1 MSRVT
6 SLDLGVSKVLSQG
19 SFLQL
24 QDILF
29 FSNTQQVSC
38 LRSKF
43 YQQYFY
49 LYDTFNTSIGGRKF
63 FILKVSTFNR
73 DVELVRLYILRGGA
87 SLKYNFSQ
95 ELIESF
101 ILFVPDIGT
110 YVLLPAS
117 KNSPI
122 VKFIT
127 NSKTIFLFRT

>member
-49 LYDTFNTSIGGRKF
+49 LYDTFNTSIGGLKF

>member
-63 FILKVSTFNR
+63 FILKLSTLIR
-73 DVELVRLYILRGGA
+73 DEELIGLYIFPDGG
-87 SLKYNFSQ
+87 SELKCNICY
-95 ELIESF
+95 ELIESP
-101 ILFVPDIGT
+101 L
-110 YVLLPAS
+110 YL
-117 KNSPI
+117 
-122 VKFIT
+122 
-127 NSKTIFLFRT
+127 